1 MKVAGA
7 AKLAKQLRDAP
18 EAVHRNVVKSI
29 KLNTE
34 QAARMARSLVPVKSG
49 QLKGWIHTKYDD
61 GGMVGS
67 VEAAP
72 PTKDAQTKAYSV
84 EFGTKN
90 RLTKKTGANRGSTT
104 AQPYIRTAQKL
115 QAPKFS
121 RSVKSAIRRGLKEAT
136 NG

>member
-1 MKVAGA
+1 MKVAGS

-49 QLKGWIHTKYDD
+49 QLKGWIYTKYDD
-61 GGMVGS
+61 EGMMGS

-72 PTKDAQTKAYSV
+72 PARDEQIKAKAV
-84 EFGTKN
+84 EFG
-90 RLTKKTGANRGSTT
+90 RKKGNRGETA

-121 RSVKSAIRRGLKEAT
+121 RSIKSAIRRGLKEAT

>member
-1 MKVAGA
+1 VKVAGS

-49 QLKGWIHTKYDD
+49 ELKSWIFTQYDD
-61 GGMVGS
+61 EGMMGS

-72 PTKDAQTKAYSV
+72 PARDEQIKAKAV
-84 EFGTKN
+84 EFG
-90 RLTKKTGANRGSTT
+90 RKKGNRGATV

-121 RSVKSAIRRGLKEAT
+121 RSIKSAIRRGLKEAT

>member
-1 MKVAGA
+1 VKVAGS

-49 QLKGWIHTKYDD
+49 QLKGWIYTKYDD
-61 GGMVGS
+61 EGMMGS

-72 PTKDAQTKAYSV
+72 PARDEQIKAKAV
-84 EFGTKN
+84 EFG
-90 RLTKKTGANRGSTT
+90 RKKGNRGETA

-121 RSVKSAIRRGLKEAT
+121 RSIKSAIRRGLKEAT

>member
-1 MKVAGA
+1 VKVAGA
-7 AKLAKQLRDAP
+7 SKLAKQLRDAP

-49 QLKGWIHTKYDD
+49 QLKGWIFTQYGDE
-61 GGMVGS
+61 GMMGS

-72 PTKDAQTKAYSV
+72 PARDEQIKAKAV
-84 EFGTKN
+84 EFG
-90 RLTKKTGANRGSTT
+90 RKKGNRGETA

-121 RSVKSAIRRGLKEAT
+121 RSIKSAIRRGLKEAT